1 MEAFSMGT
9 IEKQPFGNTGHLST
23 RAIFGAV
30 CLSQANQDMADEVL
44 EALLEY
50 GINHIDV
57 APSYGDAELRVGPW
71 MKQYREQ
78 FFLATKTDKLT
89 YRDAREQFQ
98 RSLDRLQVDRVDLL
112 QMHNLTDVVQRE
124 FALRPGGALD
134 FLVEARDK
142 SLVRYIGITGHGILA
157 PKMHLQSLARF
168 DFDAV
173 LLPCNYLLM
182 QNPKYC
188 NDFNQLN
195 SYCQE
200 RNIAVQ
206 TIKSPARG
214 LWGDKPRSHNTWY
227 EPLSDDEAILKAVQW
242 VMGIS
247 GIFLIT
253 TGDIQVLPKFLA
265 AAAGFQKSPSD
276 EAMETMVAQQGMQPL
291 FDQ

>member
-1 MEAFSMGT
+1 MDI
-9 IEKQPFGNTGHLST
+9 IEKKPFGNTGHLST

-30 CLSQANQDMADEVL
+30 SLGQATQDAADEVL

-50 GINHIDV
+50 SINHIDV

-71 MKQYREQ
+71 MKQYRKQ

-89 YRDAREQFQ
+89 YQEAREQFQ

-124 FALRPGGALD
+124 FALRSGGALD
-134 FLVEARDK
+134 YLVEARDK
-142 SLVRYIGITGHGILA
+142 GLARFIGITGHGILA
-157 PKMHLQSLARF
+157 PKMHLQSLERF
-168 DFDAV
+168 DFDTV

-182 QNPKYC
+182 QNPNFC
-188 NDFNQLN
+188 ADFNQLIT
-195 SYCQE
+195 YCRE
-200 RNIAVQ
+200 HNIAVQ

-214 LWGDKPRSHNTWY
+214 LWGDKPRSHSTWY
-227 EPLSDDEAILKAVQW
+227 EPLVDEEAIFRAVQW

-276 EAMETMVAQQGMQPL
+276 EAMEVMVAQQGMQPL